1 MLFRKRKQADDKTL
15 SRIEAIER
23 RLDNQQTGLA
33 STMLAYNKLKNR
45 MDEIDYLLDNP
56 LGHKA

>member
-33 STMLAYNKLKNR
+33 TTMLECSRLDNR